1 MRIQNNVSSLN
12 AWRNLTSTDGAM
24 SKSLERLSSGY
35 RINRAAD
42 DAAGLAISERMRGQI
57 RGMNQAIKNS
67 QDGIS
72 LVQTAEGALNE
83 VHTIL
88 QRMRELAVQAANGSN
103 TGADRN
109 QVQGEMDQLASE
121 VTRITNTTRFNS
133 KDLLNGAMQATAS
146 GTGGGTGQLTF
157 QIGALANQTIS
168 FEVQAMDA
176 QTLKVARDLREV
188 SDNNNA
194 INTISLAGAS
204 SLAAT
209 GQGNYQ
215 FTIAWNTTNSNW
227 DISGTAADGTTALTA
242 ATATAGGS
250 ASFVLAGGATLT
262 LDLDQYITGTT
273 GTSFSAA
280 IEVNPAKA
288 ATFASGAK
296 TADAITVGGLD
307 VTTETNASA
316 AITAIDTAI
325 NTVSAQRSQLGSVQ
339 NRLEHTINNLSTV
352 SENLVASESR
362 IRDVDMASEMANF
375 TKQQILMQAGTAML
389 AQANAKNQAV
399 LSLLQ

>member
-109 QVQGEMDQLASE
+109 QVQSEVDQLASE
-121 VTRITNTTRFNS
+121 VTRITNTTRYNS
-133 KDLLNGAMQATAS
+133 KDLLNGAMQTS
-146 GTGGGTGQLTF
+146 GTGQLTF
-157 QIGALANQTIS
+157 QIGALAGQTIS
-168 FEVQAMDA
+168 FGVQAMDA

-194 INTISLAGAS
+194 INTISLGGAA

-209 GQGNYQ
+209 GVGNYQ
-215 FTIAWNTTNSNW
+215 FTIAWNTTNSEW
-227 DISGTAADGTTALTA
+227 DITGTAADGTTALTA
-242 ATATAGGS
+242 ATAASGGTATF
-250 ASFVLAGGATLT
+250 ALAGGATLT
-262 LDLDQYITGTT
+262 MDLDQYITGTT
-273 GTSFSAA
+273 GTSFSAE
-280 IEVNPAKA
+280 IEINPAQA
-288 ATFASGAK
+288 AQFASSAK

-307 VTTETNASA
+307 VTTEANASS
-316 AITAIDTAI
+316 AITALDTAI

-339 NRLEHTINNLSTV
+339 NRLEHTINNLSVV

-389 AQANAKNQAV
+389 AQANAKNQSV

>member
-12 AWRNLTSTDGAM
+12 AWRNLTSTDGNM
-24 SKSLERLSSGY
+24 SKSLERLSSGF

-72 LVQTAEGALNE
+72 LTQTAEGALNE

-133 KDLLNGAMQATAS
+133 KDLLNGAMQATAA
-146 GTGGGTGQLTF
+146 GAGGGTGQLTF

-168 FEVQAMDA
+168 FSVQAMDA
-176 QTLKVARDLREV
+176 SSLKVARDVREI
-188 SDNNNA
+188 SDNSNA
-194 INTISLAGAS
+194 LNTINITGGVAAEEGVYDITLTENGANKWDVAIS
-204 SLAAT
+204 QNGGAA
-209 GQGNYQ
+209 
-215 FTIAWNTTNSNW
+215 
-227 DISGTAADGTTALTA
+227 L
-242 ATATAGGS
+242 ATATAVAMGGT
-250 ASFVLAGGATLT
+250 ATLALAGGTT
-262 LDLDQYITGTT
+262 FKIDLDQYLETAAASGDVH
-273 GTSFSAA
+273 SAQ
-280 IEVNPAKA
+280 IEFRTANKA
-288 ATFASGAK
+288 QFNTGAK
-296 TADAITVGGLD
+296 TADAVTVGGLD
-307 VTTETNASA
+307 VTTEANASA

-339 NRLEHTINNLSTV
+339 NRLEHTINNLSVV

-399 LSLLQ
+399 LSLLR

>member
-35 RINRAAD
+35 RINRASD
-42 DAAGLAISERMRGQI
+42 DAAGLAISERMRAQI
-57 RGMNQAIKNS
+57 RGMNQAISNA

-83 VHTIL
+83 THTIL

-133 KDLLNGAMQATAS
+133 KDLLNGAMQATAAAS
-146 GTGGGTGQLTF
+146 GGTGQLTF

-168 FEVQAMDA
+168 FGVQAMDA
-176 QTLKVARDLREV
+176 STLGIARDLREV
-188 SDNNNA
+188 SDNNNVL
-194 INTISLAGAS
+194 NTV
-204 SLAAT
+204 SLAA
-209 GQGNYQ
+209 G
-215 FTIAWNTTNSNW
+215 AV
-227 DISGTAADGTTALTA
+227 AADNGTYGVTVFNRAGVWEVGAYDSTGTIVG
-242 ATATAGGS
+242 ATAVGAAAGTQS
-250 ASFVLAGGATLT
+250 VITLT
-262 LDLDQYITGTT
+262 GGTKLQLDLDQYMSGAAGTT
-273 GTSFSAA
+273 FQASVEINLAQAA
-280 IEVNPAKA
+280 KFVN
-288 ATFASGAK
+288 GAK

-307 VTTETNASA
+307 VTTEQNATT
-316 AITAIDTAI
+316 AITALDTAI

-339 NRLEHTINNLSTV
+339 NRLEHTINNLSVV

-362 IRDVDMASEMANF
+362 IRDVDMASEMSTF

-399 LSLLQ
+399 LSLLK

>member
-12 AWRNLTSTDGAM
+12 AWRNLTSTDGNM

-72 LVQTAEGALNE
+72 LTQTAEGGLNE

-88 QRMRELAVQAANGSN
+88 QRMRELAVQAANGTN

-109 QVQGEMDQLASE
+109 QVQSEMDQLASE
-121 VTRITNTTRFNS
+121 VTRITNTTRYNS
-133 KDLLNGAMQATAS
+133 KDLLNGAMQATAA
-146 GTGGGTGQLTF
+146 GAGGGTGQLTF

-168 FEVQAMDA
+168 FSVQAMDA
-176 QTLKVARDLREV
+176 KTLGIARDLREV
-188 SDNNNA
+188 SDNNNVM
-194 INTISLAGAS
+194 NTVSMSGAGVATGTYSVTVQYNSATNNYDVGVRDSAGAQVG
-204 SLAAT
+204 A
-209 GQGNYQ
+209 
-215 FTIAWNTTNSNW
+215 
-227 DISGTAADGTTALTA
+227 TAAGVAAGSKQSFGTGPDTLDITLDQYLPTAA
-242 ATATAGGS
+242 ATATYS
-250 ASFVLAGGATLT
+250 ASV
-262 LDLDQYITGTT
+262 
-273 GTSFSAA
+273 
-280 IEVNPAKA
+280 EVNRATA
-288 ATFASGAK
+288 AQFNAGAK
-296 TADAITVGGLD
+296 QADAITVGALD
-307 VTTETNASA
+307 VTTESNATA

-325 NTVSAQRSQLGSVQ
+325 NTVSAQRSQLGSIQ
-339 NRLEHTINNLSTV
+339 NRLEHTINNLSVV

>member
-35 RINRAAD
+35 QINRAAD
-42 DAAGLAISERMRGQI
+42 DAAGLAISERMRAQI
-57 RGMNQAIKNS
+57 RGMNQAIKNA

-109 QVQGEMDQLASE
+109 QIQSEVDQLASE
-121 VTRITNTTRFNS
+121 VTRITNTTRYNS
-133 KDLLNGAMQATAS
+133 KELLNGAMQATVA
-146 GTGGGTGQLTF
+146 GPGGGTGQLTF

-168 FEVQAMDA
+168 FSVQAMDA
-176 QTLKVARDLREV
+176 FTLGIARDVREV

-194 INTISLAGAS
+194 LNTINVTSATTADNGVYDIKLTENGSGAWDVTISTGGGPVIATAAGVSA
-204 SLAAT
+204 
-209 GQGNYQ
+209 G
-215 FTIAWNTTNSNW
+215 
-227 DISGTAADGTTALTA
+227 GTATLALTNGTTLDI
-242 ATATAGGS
+242 
-250 ASFVLAGGATLT
+250 
-262 LDLDQYITGTT
+262 DLDQYLTT
-273 GTSFSAA
+273 TAGSGVVHTAQIELNVAQSAQ
-280 IEVNPAKA
+280 
-288 ATFASGAK
+288 FANGAK
-296 TADAITVGGLD
+296 TADAVTVGGLD
-307 VTTETNASA
+307 VTTEANATA
-316 AITAIDTAI
+316 AISALDTAI

-352 SENLVASESR
+352 SENLTASESR
-362 IRDVDMASEMANF
+362 IRDVDMAAEMANF

>member
-12 AWRNLTSTDGAM
+12 AWRNLTSTDGSM

-42 DAAGLAISERMRGQI
+42 DAAGLAISERMRAQI
-57 RGMNQAIKNS
+57 KGMNQAISNA

-109 QVQGEMDQLASE
+109 QIQGEMDQLSSE

-133 KDLLNGAMQATAS
+133 KDLINGAMQATAT
-146 GTGGGTGQLTF
+146 TGGGTGQLTF

-168 FEVQAMDA
+168 FGVQAMDA
-176 QTLKVARDLREV
+176 KTLGVARDLREV

-194 INTISLAGAS
+194 LNTIQLNG
-204 SLAAT
+204 AAT
-209 GQGNYQ
+209 TASNGTYTVQVD
-215 FTIAWNTTNSNW
+215 WNASTNNW
-227 DISGTAADGTTALTA
+227 DVSLFNSTS
-242 ATATAGGS
+242 ATAISTATGVATGGS
-250 ASFVLAGGATLT
+250 ASLT
-262 LDLDQYITGTT
+262 TTGSEAINIDLDQYITGSS
-273 GTSFSAA
+273 GTSFKAT
-280 IEVNPAKA
+280 IEVNIAQA
-288 ATFASGAK
+288 AQFAGGAK
-296 TADAITVGGLD
+296 TSDAITVGGLD
-307 VTTETNASA
+307 VTTEANATA
-316 AITAIDTAI
+316 AITKLDTAI

-339 NRLEHTINNLSTV
+339 NRLEHTINNLSVV
-352 SENLVASESR
+352 SENLTASESR
-362 IRDVDMASEMANF
+362 IRDVDMAAEMATF

-399 LSLLQ
+399 LSLLK

>member
-12 AWRNLTSTDGAM
+12 AWRNMTGTDNNL

-42 DAAGLAISERMRGQI
+42 DAAGLAISERMRAQI
-57 RGMNQAIKNS
+57 KGMNQAVRNA

-72 LVQTAEGALNE
+72 LTQTAEGALNE

-88 QRMRELAVQAANGSN
+88 QRMRELAVQAANGTN

-109 QVQGEMDQLASE
+109 QVQSEMDQLASE
-121 VTRITNTTRFNS
+121 VTRITNTTRYNS
-133 KDLLNGAMQATAS
+133 KDLLNGAMQAAAA
-146 GTGGGTGQLTF
+146 GPGGGTGQLTF
-157 QIGALANQTIS
+157 QIGALANQTITFS
-168 FEVQAMDA
+168 VQAMDA
-176 QTLKVARDLREV
+176 FTLGIARDVREV

-194 INTISLAGAS
+194 LNTIKVTTPDALDNGVYDITLTEDGSGAWDVDIS
-204 SLAAT
+204 QNGVSIDTDSGIAT
-209 GQGNYQ
+209 G
-215 FTIAWNTTNSNW
+215 
-227 DISGTAADGTTALTA
+227 GTATLALANGTTLDI
-242 ATATAGGS
+242 
-250 ASFVLAGGATLT
+250 
-262 LDLDQYITGTT
+262 DLDQYLTT
-273 GTSFSAA
+273 TVGSGDVHTAK
-280 IEVNPAKA
+280 IEVGVAQA
-288 ATFASGAK
+288 AQFANGAK

-307 VTTETNASA
+307 VTTEANASA

-325 NTVSAQRSQLGSVQ
+325 NTVSAQRSQLGSIQ
-339 NRLEHTINNLSTV
+339 NRLEHTINNLSVV

-362 IRDVDMASEMANF
+362 IRDVDMAAEMANF

>member
-12 AWRNLTSTDGAM
+12 AWRNLTSTDGNM

-133 KDLLNGAMQATAS
+133 KDLLNGAMQATATS
-146 GTGGGTGQLTF
+146 GGGTGQLTF

-168 FEVQAMDA
+168 FEVEAMDA
-176 QTLKVARDLREV
+176 KTLGVARDLREV

-194 INTISLAGAS
+194 INTISLAGAG
-204 SLAAT
+204 SLAAANK
-209 GQGNYQ
+209 GNYQ
-215 FTIAWNTTNSNW
+215 FTVAWNTTNSNW
-227 DISGTAADGTTALTA
+227 DVSGTGPSGALTA
-242 ATATAGGS
+242 TTAVTGGTAQ
-250 ASFVLAGGATLT
+250 FVIGTSTLT
-262 LDLDQYITGTT
+262 LALDQYITGST
-273 GTSFSAA
+273 GTKFDAE
-280 IEVNPAKA
+280 IEVNPAQA
-288 ATFASGAK
+288 ASFANGAK
-296 TADAITVGGLD
+296 SADAITVGGLD
-307 VTTETNASA
+307 VTTEANATD

-362 IRDVDMASEMANF
+362 IRDVDMASEMATF